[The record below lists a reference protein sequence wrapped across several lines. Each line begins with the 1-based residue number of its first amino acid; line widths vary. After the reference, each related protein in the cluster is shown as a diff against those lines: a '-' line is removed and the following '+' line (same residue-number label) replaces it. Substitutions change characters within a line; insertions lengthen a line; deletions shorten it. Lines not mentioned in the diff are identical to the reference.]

1 MVASQIEQSQE
12 PPLSSRQRRELQA
25 ARKAMGEAA
34 AVRAFAPGR
43 ATARWST
50 GASWV
55 VGGFSVAFVA
65 AFVFL
70 HVILVPGA
78 LVFFVLFDAV
88 KPRRGVAVTAT
99 GIAELKLSTLSG
111 RPSSVLATTSH
122 AALHQ
127 PVHHANG
134 RTVVRVGGEDVS
146 LRDRDLGLLQRAI
159 PAAPPQFLEPQPGA
173 VPTQV
178 PPRPDTHAD
187 VASLPRWR
195 EATVLWIL
203 AHVGIGFGLFIAIV
217 AVSNVVGA
225 AFGRNTNE
233 TSAEATASLW
243 LIFAGVMAGWMLF
256 VYRRAAFRTRMW
268 LLGAFAGGALL
279 LACVVNVLYS
289 PPVAH

>member
-99 GIAELKLSTLSG
+99 GIAELKLST
-111 RPSSVLATTSH
+111 
-122 AALHQ
+122 
-127 PVHHANG
+127 
-134 RTVVRVGGEDVS
+134 
-146 LRDRDLGLLQRAI
+146 
-159 PAAPPQFLEPQPGA
+159 
-173 VPTQV
+173 
-178 PPRPDTHAD
+178 
-187 VASLPRWR
+187 RW
-195 EATVLWIL
+195 
-203 AHVGIGFGLFIAIV
+203 G
-217 AVSNVVGA
+217 
-225 AFGRNTNE
+225 
-233 TSAEATASLW
+233 
-243 LIFAGVMAGWMLF
+243 
-256 VYRRAAFRTRMW
+256 
-268 LLGAFAGGALL
+268 
-279 LACVVNVLYS
+279 
-289 PPVAH
+289 